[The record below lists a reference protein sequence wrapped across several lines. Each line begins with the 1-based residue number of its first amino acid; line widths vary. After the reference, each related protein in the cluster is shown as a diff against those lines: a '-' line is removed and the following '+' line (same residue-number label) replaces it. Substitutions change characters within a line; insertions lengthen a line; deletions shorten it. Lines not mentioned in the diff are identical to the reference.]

1 MGLRKCVEEFE
12 EMRGIAVKWEAPAAE
27 QISALGL
34 RARRKI
40 CFGLEPKQIFL
51 PTKLTNT
58 IKSHHRAT
66 STKRFLEKQKEF
78 TVKKLKRPNFVK
90 KINSKTHLEYDQRIR
105 APPKELSFHAMKGN
119 IIERETESP
128 NCFPFCLK

>member
-1 MGLRKCVEEFE
+1 
-12 EMRGIAVKWEAPAAE
+12 MRFLNKTHVDLHATWFLIVFV
-27 QISALGL
+27 SFLG
-34 RARRKI
+34 RKI

-128 NCFPFCLK
+128 NCFPFCLKWLAYTKPPKA